1 MNQLFWQATSL
12 SCEDLLWTAWRKRG
26 SVQGCLPAEQLS
38 NIQPALLCMK
48 ETSARKICADG
59 PVKELIEST
68 VMMMLRKAQQTVAG
82 TGSASV
88 PAAATG
94 FFIKVGMTTC
104 LIARFQQSRDGIADR
119 EMKDFLGLDDAS
131 PILRDR
137 CYVGK
142 GLDETY
148 DGDGVTCI
156 CVSVVL
162 GLIDGDVP
170 GFEARSADGM
180 ERCVYE
186 VVAGVIEEKQ
196 ATISE
201 ITSGR
206 KKVLEDNAA
215 NIPMSALTRVA
226 RSDDVPRLACI
237 NTLAKDIVAACNPR
251 RTSRQES
258 RRPQRP
264 ERACPGTMGSR
275 ERQNLDVSEEW

>member
-48 ETSARKICADG
+48 ESSARKICADG
-59 PVKELIEST
+59 PVKE
-68 VMMMLRKAQQTVAG
+68 
-82 TGSASV
+82 
-88 PAAATG
+88 
-94 FFIKVGMTTC
+94 TTC

-142 GLDETY
+142 RLDETY